1 MACIAMSQIAPA
13 MLRVFDEIPE
23 FDHGEMADKP
33 SPVPSDSRI
42 SPIAAATNA
51 PPAIAGHDTA
61 DTGASSTGVR
71 LDPVDPA

>member
-42 SPIAAATNA
+42 SPIAVATNA

-61 DTGASSTGVR
+61 DTGASSTGV
-71 LDPVDPA
+71 PWDPA